1 MPTYDY
7 LYRAVLEEL
16 QEGKTGSKVAQSIG
30 IPKRTAQRITSKLKG
45 NGMTLEGLSSLSF
58 NISWGK
64 LNPEIQDRLIQRYDG
79 QPIDRTT
86 ERTTKP
92 TTNKKVPV
100 NASTQKTTERTTER
114 TTEATRPTE
123 APIQRPTNGTTKRTT
138 AEDEKAL
145 AEMLT
150 WWKDRGQIA
159 KQEEVN
165 GKTEVLKVRIP
176 TNLLADLKAEAEAR
190 HTSLSAVVRGRLQA

>member
-100 NASTQKTTERTTER
+100 NGSIQKTTER